1 MRWTPGGRSKNLED
15 MRGASSGGGGGGG
28 FGGGGGGGRRL
39 GLGGLVVLIVLSVI
53 FKQDLITGSGG
64 LSDALP
70 ASSGGRPA
78 APLQDSLEEN
88 AVQFMSSVL
97 DSAQIGW
104 SRTIDGYRD
113 AKLVLFRD
121 AIESACG
128 FAESATGPFY
138 CPGDQKVYID
148 LAFFDQLDRQF
159 GAPGDF
165 AQAYVL
171 AHEIGHH
178 VQNLMGTERQ
188 LRAAQQQNPSA
199 KNRLSVAMEL
209 QADCYAGVWAY
220 SAARNG
226 QLERGDLE
234 EGLSAASAVGDD
246 RLQKMGSGRVNPESF
261 THGSSAERMRW
272 FKRGFDAGDPRQ
284 CDTFANVR

>member
-209 QADCYAGVWAY
+209 QADCSAGVWAY